1 MVLIRSMSRTVGSGC
16 CRSPASAWRLG
27 AVARPHRLGSWVRPP
42 LASAWRWVPSLA
54 CFGLALAPVACSFAP
69 EPEVPAPVADIPD
82 AFASGVATD
91 EGDAASPDAAG
102 RSHGT
107 HDAVEW
113 WRAFQD
119 PALDAVVDSALASN
133 FDLAEAVARVQQARA
148 QAGVARAAL
157 FPSVQVSAS
166 GTDQD
171 TPANAGIGAQFRT
184 LALGALGSGVD
195 ASSFPSLDRLAFTTY
210 SVSADFAYE
219 IDFWGR
225 ARNDAR
231 AAGSDYLA
239 SEADFH
245 AARIGMLAET
255 ISTYFEIV
263 ALRRQTALARE
274 TVSVLLEREA
284 HAETRYHRGLAT
296 SFELYQVR
304 RDLTDA
310 QAGLPQLETGLA
322 SAEGRLAAL
331 LGRYRGDLRAILPD
345 TLSPVHSSDPVPAG
359 VPADLLVQ
367 RPDVLAARLRLDAA
381 RYRVGAR
388 RADLLPTLSLAGS
401 IGLQSAEADGL
412 FDVDQWFRNL
422 VANLVAPI
430 FQGGRLKSNL
440 AGAHA
445 RLGQAAA
452 VYGRTVVTAVQEVE
466 TALARLE
473 NEGRRRD
480 FLASNLEEARATTE
494 LQARRYA
501 SGIGDYGSYLD
512 ALRGR
517 LNVESGLV
525 GARRDLAL
533 ARLGVHRAL
542 GGAWTAGDL
551 DAAQGDLDGAQ
562 GDPDGAQSDPGGA
575 QGNSDAARGNP
586 SGAQGGDS

>member
-1 MVLIRSMSRTVGSGC
+1 MHLFRSMSSSRGNG
-16 CRSPASAWRLG
+16 L
-27 AVARPHRLGSWVRPP
+27 
-42 LASAWRWVPSLA
+42 PSLA
-54 CFGLALAPVACSFAP
+54 CIGLALVPVACSFAP
-69 EPEVPAPVADIPD
+69 EPSVPAPVADIPD
-82 AFASGVATD
+82 AFAPGVASA
-91 EGDAASPDAAG
+91 GADAAAPDAALPEAAARG
-102 RSHGT
+102 AY
-107 HDAVEW
+107 DAVEW

-119 PALDAVVDSALASN
+119 PTLDAVVDSALASN

-148 QAGVARAAL
+148 QARVARAAL
-157 FPSVQVSAS
+157 FPAVQVSAAAN
-166 GTDQD
+166 DQD
-171 TPANAGIGAQFRT
+171 TPANAGLGGQFRA
-184 LALGALGSGVD
+184 LASGASGTGAD
-195 ASSFPSLDRLAFTTY
+195 AIGLAFPDRLAFTTY
-210 SVSADFAYE
+210 SVAADFSYE

-263 ALRRQTALARE
+263 ALRRQTALAQE
-274 TVSVLLEREA
+274 TVGVLLEREA
-284 HAETRYHRGLAT
+284 HAETRYRRGLAT

-304 RDLTDA
+304 QALTDA
-310 QAGLPQLETGLA
+310 QAGLPQIEAGLA
-322 SAEGRLAAL
+322 GAEGRLAAL
-331 LGRYRGDLRAILPD
+331 LGRYRGDLRTILPE
-345 TLSPVHSSDPVPAG
+345 TLSPVPSSDPVPAG

-367 RPDVLAARLRLDAA
+367 RPDVLAAQLRLDAA

-422 VANLVAPI
+422 VANLAAPI
-430 FQGGRLKSNL
+430 FQGGRLRSNL
-440 AGAHA
+440 AVAHA

-466 TALARLE
+466 TALTQLE
-473 NEGRRRD
+473 SEGRRRD
-480 FLASNLEEARATTE
+480 FLASNLDEARATAE

-525 GARRDLAL
+525 GARRDLAM
-533 ARLGVHRAL
+533 ARLAVHRAL
-542 GGAWTAGDL
+542 GGAWTKGSP
-551 DAAQGDLDGAQ
+551 DAAQEGS
-562 GDPDGAQSDPGGA
+562 P
-575 QGNSDAARGNP
+575 
-586 SGAQGGDS
+586 